1 MFSTWFPLRVFWFY
15 TRESELNSQVINT
28 SAKSYLFSNLG
39 KASLNPSSGQKSP
52 GATCGAVTLAI
63 PFLLGFVCSFP
74 FFSCLLLC
82 CVLTS
87 QSLATDS
94 RVRHSSSFFPSS
106 RFAETKAKSLGPRF
120 FQMLCDSVYSL
131 FPAPV
136 PLPSGHICAR
146 GSHGIRGE
154 VSTIQPVLP
163 LIYFI
168 PKQKTTDW
176 NICLFSYDSSFL

>member
-1 MFSTWFPLRVFWFY
+1 MVVVVVVVVWGSQFLFYFDSWILWGPDYFATLPSFPVL
-15 TRESELNSQVINT
+15 
-28 SAKSYLFSNLG
+28 
-39 KASLNPSSGQKSP
+39 SP
-52 GATCGAVTLAI
+52 RPH
-63 PFLLGFVCSFP
+63 PFFVCSFP

-136 PLPSGHICAR
+136 PLPSGHICPR